1 MIEQK
6 FQQPGLLA
14 ETEVNPLF
22 PRMADLVLVFF
33 PSPGVFARN
42 TLTIPDEF
50 KTEATVFYEADGEPF
65 EEMYV
70 FLPAVLQSQYDAGK
84 NQSGIV
90 YSKDGLKFE
99 PALIQALADQV
110 TGPIEHRSG

>member
-14 ETEVNPLF
+14 ETEANPLF

-33 PSPGVFARN
+33 PSPGVFVRN

-50 KTEATVFYEADGEPF
+50 KAEATVYYEADAEPYS
-65 EEMYV
+65 EMYV
-70 FLPAVLQSQYDAGK
+70 FLPAVLPSQYDAGS

-90 YSKDGLKFE
+90 YRKDELQFE
-99 PALIQALADQV
+99 PALIHALVDQV

>member
-42 TLTIPDEF
+42 TLTIPGEF

-90 YSKDGLKFE
+90 YGKDGLKFD

-110 TGPIEHRSG
+110 TGPIEQRSG